1 MTDAR
6 PPLLR
11 RVHASARRVRLRF
24 DGAVPEGT
32 ALAAFADRLASVE
45 GVLRARVRP
54 STGSVILDLAQPPDA
69 VLGTLAE
76 AGIAR
81 IGDPP
86 KPVPV
91 GQAIQFGLLRA
102 DASLGARTSGALDLR
117 TALGLFM
124 LVAAMVQLSRGRIA
138 GPATTL
144 FMSAWSLLAAAN
156 R

>member
-24 DGAVPEGT
+24 DGAVPEGA
-32 ALAAFADRLASVE
+32 ALAGFADRLASVE

-54 STGSVILDLAQPPDA
+54 NTGSVILDLAQPPKA
-69 VLGTLAE
+69 VLQSVAE

-91 GQAIQFGLLRA
+91 GQAIQLGLLQA
-102 DASLGARTSGALDLR
+102 DATVGARTSGALDLR

-124 LVAAMVQLSRGRIA
+124 LMAALVQLSRGRIA

-144 FMSAWSLLAAAN
+144 FMSAWSLLAVAK